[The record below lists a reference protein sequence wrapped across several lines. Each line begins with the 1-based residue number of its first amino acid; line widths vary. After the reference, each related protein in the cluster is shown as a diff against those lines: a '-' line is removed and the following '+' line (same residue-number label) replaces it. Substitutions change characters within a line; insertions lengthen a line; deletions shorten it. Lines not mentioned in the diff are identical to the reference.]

1 MQFPK
6 LTPLQSRLVACI
18 VTLALL
24 VILYFSLSPTH
35 FAYAAELD
43 SSFLDQDH
51 NHHRIPEW
59 LSNDID
65 WGDEEEQDIG
75 VAQYQADFV
84 GFSRSII
91 GRADSALTELKDNIP
106 MSQNVASGQTQYF
119 VFLNESVFA
128 PLSTAGNGLP
138 PGFSNNSGM
147 AGVQLNQPSEST
159 RNVYV
164 SINTCT
170 QPNSTATSSS
180 ELPQL
185 TLYVSTTDSNQNPGP
200 GKPDDQQSTMPL
212 SQGYGQLAVSAN
224 GNVYVGVSGPQNST
238 SSISQWNF
246 QVTASIEDYAL
257 YSTNTNFTFLLDTDS
272 NNALIS
278 TFNLTNSNDTD
289 TLQQWLDM
297 GSSGPFKLFVFNAS
311 STALNGI
318 QNSYCGIS
326 KLASEFNVS
335 NTITT
340 RNGGHAPKQQ
350 FLVEGLQP
358 GQKYVAY
365 LGYQAT
371 NESVDTGLVGGAGQ
385 VWSELKF
392 QTKSGMYLNVSD

>member
-1 MQFPK
+1 
-6 LTPLQSRLVACI
+6 
-18 VTLALL
+18 
-24 VILYFSLSPTH
+24 
-35 FAYAAELD
+35 
-43 SSFLDQDH
+43 
-51 NHHRIPEW
+51 
-59 LSNDID
+59 
-65 WGDEEEQDIG
+65 
-75 VAQYQADFV
+75 
-84 GFSRSII
+84 
-91 GRADSALTELKDNIP
+91 
-106 MSQNVASGQTQYF
+106 
-119 VFLNESVFA
+119 
-128 PLSTAGNGLP
+128 
-138 PGFSNNSGM
+138 M

-170 QPNSTATSSS
+170 QPNSTSTSSS

-200 GKPDDQQSTMPL
+200 GKPDDQQSTMLL

-224 GNVYVGVSGPQNST
+224 GNVYIGVSGPQNST

-257 YSTNTNFTFLLDTDS
+257 YSTNTSFTFLLDTDS

-278 TFNLTNSNDTD
+278 TFNLTNSNDTN
-289 TLQQWLDM
+289 TLQQWLNM
-297 GSSGPFKLFVFNAS
+297 GSSRPFKLFVFNAS
-311 STALNGI
+311 STPLNGI

-335 NTITT
+335 SSITT

-365 LGYQAT
+365 LGYQAA

-392 QTKSGMYLNVSD
+392 QTKSGMYLNVSG